1 MDLIATAIQKLR
13 LLTQLDVQKGW
24 YYHAGKSAHPSFT
37 DETASEWHL
46 AEVNENG
53 YICWPAGQQ
62 VYWLAQKFVIP
73 HSLQDYALTGMI
85 LRLKLAWWA
94 EDAKIFLNQHLI
106 QEGDLFDSSTRLL
119 LTEDAVPGTEIV
131 VTLRL
136 VSPGHDGGALM
147 QSRLLYEFNDDRC
160 SQNQKEPG
168 FVADELAILQNYLTQ
183 FLPEKLTFLQE
194 AIAQLNWTEISN
206 RQGFDQSLQQLRQTL
221 LPLSDEIKKHSM
233 HLVGH
238 AHLDLAWLW
247 PVAETW
253 EAAQRTFSSVLAL
266 QQEDETLTFCHTSP
280 ALYDWVE
287 NHRPDLFAGIQTA
300 LKHQTWEIVGG
311 MWVEPE
317 VNLTSGESLVRQLL
331 YGQRYC
337 REKFGEVAKVAWL
350 PDSFGFTWQLPQL
363 FKLSEIEYFVT
374 GKLHWN
380 DTTEFPYGAFWW
392 RSPDGTELFTLM
404 SPPNVEG
411 IMNTNPIT
419 MTNYA
424 VKWQQ
429 QTGFQDSLWLPGV
442 GDHGG
447 GPTRDML
454 AVKDRWQQ
462 SPFFPEVKFTT
473 ALSYL
478 SWLKQQVTETG
489 KVELP
494 TWDDELYLELHRGC
508 YTAHADQKWFNRRCE
523 GWLYEA
529 ELWASIATILLGES
543 HQPYPKQEIEQAW
556 KKVLFNQFHDILPG
570 TSIPE
575 VFVDANQAWEEVAT
589 VSQEIIEKSLGAI
602 ASQIPLTHPSY
613 PQAKPLVV
621 FNALNWQHSGI
632 ISCPDNYVDSVILD
646 ENGKVLPS
654 QITHEHRK
662 VFQAKDIPS
671 IGYRCFWLMPQSQ
684 IKSEQVK
691 DLPSDPSWIL
701 DNGILRV
708 TVNPETGDL
717 DSIFD
722 LQHQREILRE
732 PGNQLQTFRD
742 QGQYWD
748 AWNID
753 PDYEQHRLPDAQLKS
768 IEVLE
773 SGPLRWRVRV
783 VRLLG
788 QSVFTQDYVLEVD
801 SPLLKVE
808 SQVDWREEHVLVK
821 ANFPLTLSSD
831 FATYEIPFAAIE
843 RPTRSEVPAEAAKW
857 EVCGLR
863 WADLTDQSQNYGV
876 SLLNNCKYG
885 YDSRGDNLRISLL
898 RSPTWPD
905 PQCDLGLHKFTYA
918 IYPHPESWEIADTV
932 HFGYELNLGLRAV
945 AVEEQ
950 SQVMINDLRSRLKT
964 AVQFINLAEKNLIVT
979 AFKQAENSS
988 ESWILRC
995 YEAEGKKTELGV
1007 ENILDLEVLG
1017 QINLLENNLDI
1028 DQNQEQN
1035 LIGPWQLKTFRLKPI
1050 NREGNRTFYVT
1061 NAEKLGLE

>member
-1 MDLIATAIQKLR
+1 MNPISTAIQKLR
-13 LLTQLDVQKGW
+13 QLTQLDVQNGW
-24 YYHAGKSAHPSFT
+24 YCYAGKSAQPSFS
-37 DETASEWHL
+37 DETASDWHL
-46 AEVNENG
+46 AEVNEND
-53 YICWPAGQQ
+53 YICWPAGRQ
-62 VYWLAQKFVIP
+62 VCWLAQKFVIP
-73 HSLQDYALTGMI
+73 HSLQDYPLTGMI

-106 QEGDLFDSSTRLL
+106 QEGDLFDSSTRIL
-119 LTEDAVPGTEIV
+119 LTEDTVPGTEII

-136 VSPGHDGGALM
+136 VSPGHDGGGLM
-147 QSRLLYEFNDDRC
+147 QSRLLYELNDDRW
-160 SQNQKEPG
+160 SENQKEPG

-183 FLPEKLTFLQE
+183 FLPEKLTFLEE
-194 AIAQLNWTEISN
+194 AIAQLNWADLPN
-206 RQGFDQSLQQLRQTL
+206 RQHFDHSLQQLRQTL
-221 LPLSDEIKKHSM
+221 LPLSDEIKNHSM
-233 HLVGH
+233 HLLGH

-280 ALYDWVE
+280 ALYDWIE

-300 LKHQTWEIVGG
+300 IKRQTWEIVGG

-380 DTTEFPYGAFWW
+380 DATEFPYGAFWW
-392 RSPDGTELFTLM
+392 RSPDGTELFTVM

-411 IMNTNPIT
+411 VMDTHPIT

-424 VKWQQ
+424 VKWQK

-454 AVKDRWQQ
+454 AVKARWQQ
-462 SPFFPEVKFTT
+462 SPFFPQVKFTT

-478 SWLKQQVTETG
+478 SGLQQQVTETG

-494 TWDDELYLELHRGC
+494 TWEDELYLELHRGC

-529 ELWASIATILLGES
+529 ELWASIATILLGEN

-589 VSQEIIEKSLGAI
+589 VSQEIIETSLGAI
-602 ASQIPLTHPSY
+602 ASQIPLINPPHPE
-613 PQAKPLVV
+613 AKLLVV
-621 FNALNWQHSGI
+621 FNALNWQRSTI
-632 ISCPDNYVDSVILD
+632 ISCPDNAVDSVVLD
-646 ENGKVLPS
+646 ENGNVIPS
-654 QITHEHRK
+654 QITHEQRS

-671 IGYRCFWLMPQSQ
+671 IGYRCFWLIPQLRPE
-684 IKSEQVK
+684 SEQAK

-717 DSIFD
+717 DSLFD

-732 PGNQLQTFRD
+732 PGNQLQAFRD

-753 PDYEQHRLPDAQLKS
+753 PDYEQHRLPETQLKS

-773 SGPLRWRVRV
+773 SGPLRWRIRV

-788 QSVFTQDYVLEVD
+788 QSVFTQDYVLEAD

-808 SQVDWREEHVLVK
+808 SEVDWREEHVLVK
-821 ANFPLTLSSD
+821 ANFPLTVSSD

-843 RPTRSEVPAEAAKW
+843 RPTRSAIPAEAAKW
-857 EVCGLR
+857 EVSALR
-863 WADLTDQSQNYGV
+863 WADLTNKPQNYGV
-876 SLLNNCKYG
+876 SLLNDSKYG

-898 RSPTWPD
+898 RSPIWPD
-905 PQCDLGLHKFTYA
+905 PGCDRGLHQFTYA
-918 IYPHPESWEIADTV
+918 IYPHTGSWDIANTV
-932 HFGYELNLGLRAV
+932 HLGYELNVGLRVV
-945 AVEEQ
+945 AVDEQ
-950 SQVMINDLRSRLKT
+950 SKVVANGLRSRLKT
-964 AVQFINLAEKNLIVT
+964 AVEFINVSEKNLIVT
-979 AFKQAENSS
+979 ALKQAEDNP

-995 YEAEGKKTELGV
+995 YEAEGKKAELKM
-1007 ENILDLEVLG
+1007 ENVLDLEVLG
-1017 QINLLENNLDI
+1017 KVNLLENHLDVEENRS
-1028 DQNQEQN
+1028 QNVIE
-1035 LIGPWQLKTFRLKPI
+1035 PWQVKTIILHSQ
-1050 NREGNRTFYVT
+1050 
-1061 NAEKLGLE
+1061 